1 MPKNGRRPRPLPALT
16 NIFAGAGDLN
26 AALRYPDAPMASLA
40 LETGTH
46 PGPEYPN
53 RSSGELIDLRA
64 VAADLESLA
73 ETHSGGG
80 RELRSALAQRL
91 KAALIEGRAKVEQLL
106 LKDRH
111 GRRCAERLCKLEDE
125 IIRLLFEFARK
136 HLYPSENP
144 SEAEHMAVIAT
155 GGYGRGLQA
164 PGSDIDLLFLLPY
177 KQTAWGESIAEAI
190 LYCLWDT
197 GLKVGHATRS
207 VDECIRQAK
216 ADMTIRTA
224 ILEARF
230 LLGDQKL
237 FDELVKRFDNE
248 VVRNTAAEFVAAKL
262 GERED
267 RVRRSGQ
274 SRYLVEPN
282 VKDGKGG
289 LRDLHTLFWI
299 AKYVYRVR
307 EPDELIKRGVFDKQE
322 YQLFRRCEDFL
333 WSVRC
338 HMHFVTGRAEERLSF
353 DIQREIAVRLGYTE
367 HPGQQDVE
375 RFMKHYFLI
384 AKDVGDLTAIL
395 CADLEDSHAK
405 SVPVL
410 SRVMA
415 KFRPLKRRKLAE
427 SDDFIVDKNRITVA
441 AANVFKRDP
450 VNLIRVFY
458 LAQKHNLAF
467 HPDAMRAI
475 TRSLKLI
482 DAKLRDDK
490 EANRLFLEILTSKN
504 DPETV
509 LRRMNEAGVLGHFVP
524 AFGKIVAMMQFNMYH
539 HYTVDEHL
547 LRCIGILREIET
559 GVSKDAPLANDLIHK
574 LLPGNRTVL
583 YVTLFL
589 HDIAK
594 GRIEDHSI
602 AGARVARRLCPRL
615 GFSPADT
622 ETVAWLIENHLVM
635 SSVAQSR
642 DLSDR
647 KTIENFAALVQ
658 SVERLKLLAILTTA
672 DIRAVGPGVWNG
684 WKAQLLR
691 TLYYETEPVLTG
703 GFSEVNRAQRVT
715 MAQTEFREAMKD
727 WPADRLERYVA
738 KHYAPYW
745 LKVDLPHK
753 IEHANFVRAA
763 EDAEKSLATTIGYDS
778 GNVTELTVL
787 APDHPWLLSIIAGAC
802 AMAGANIVDAQIF
815 TTTDGRALDT
825 ISLSREFERD
835 EDEKR
840 RADRI
845 ADSIE
850 KALRGELRLPDT
862 VGTRAAPK
870 GRIKA
875 FALEPTVVVNN
886 QWSHRYTMVEIT
898 GLDRTGLLYEMTAT
912 LSKLNLNIASAHVA
926 TFGERVVDV
935 FYVTDLMG
943 AQITS
948 PTRQA
953 AIKRA
958 LIPLFTAQEAEA
970 KHGKT
975 KSDAKA

>member
-1 MPKNGRRPRPLPALT
+1 
-16 NIFAGAGDLN
+16 
-26 AALRYPDAPMASLA
+26 
-40 LETGTH
+40 
-46 PGPEYPN
+46 
-53 RSSGELIDLRA
+53 
-64 VAADLESLA
+64 
-73 ETHSGGG
+73 
-80 RELRSALAQRL
+80 
-91 KAALIEGRAKVEQLL
+91 
-106 LKDRH
+106 
-111 GRRCAERLCKLEDE
+111 
-125 IIRLLFEFARK
+125 
-136 HLYPSENP
+136 
-144 SEAEHMAVIAT
+144 MAVIAT

-164 PGSDIDLLFLLPY
+164 PGSDLDLLFLLPY

-216 ADMTIRTA
+216 ADITIRTA

-230 LLGDQKL
+230 LLGDRKL
-237 FDELVKRFDNE
+237 FDELQTRFDRD

-262 GERED
+262 AEREE
-267 RVRRSGQ
+267 RIRRAGQ

-307 EPDELIKRGVFDKQE
+307 EPDELIKRGVFDKLE

-353 DIQREIAVRLGYTE
+353 DIQREIAVRLGYTA

-375 RFMKHYFLI
+375 RFMKHYFLV

-395 CADLEDSHAK
+395 CAELENSHAK

-410 SRVMA
+410 SRMMA
-415 KFRPLKRRKLAE
+415 RLRPARQRALAGSE
-427 SDDFIVDKNRITVA
+427 DFVVDYNRITVA
-441 AANVFKRDP
+441 NAGVFRRDP
-450 VNLIRVFY
+450 VNLIRIFQ
-458 LAQKHNLAF
+458 LAQKNNLAL
-467 HPDAMRAI
+467 HPDALRAI

-482 DAKLRDDK
+482 DAKLREDK
-490 EANRLFLEILTSKN
+490 QANALFLEILTSKN

-509 LRRMNEAGVLGHFVP
+509 LRRMNEAGVLGQFVP

-547 LRCIGILREIET
+547 LRCIGMLEEMENGTSKET
-559 GVSKDAPLANDLIHK
+559 PLANDLIHK
-574 LLPGNRTVL
+574 LLTGSRAIL
-583 YVTLFL
+583 YVTMFL

-602 AGARVARRLCPRL
+602 AGARVARRFCPRL
-615 GFSPADT
+615 GFSAADT
-622 ETVAWLIENHLVM
+622 ETIAWLVENHLVM

-647 KTIENFAALVQ
+647 KTIENFAAVVQ
-658 SVERLKLLAILTTA
+658 SVERLKLLAIITTA

-684 WKAQLLR
+684 WKAQLIR

-703 GFSEVNRAQRVT
+703 GFSEINRAQRVAT
-715 MAQTEFREAMKD
+715 AQAEFRHALKA
-727 WPADRLERYVA
+727 WPAERIEAHIARLYPA
-738 KHYAPYW
+738 YW
-745 LKVDLPHK
+745 LKVDLPHQ
-753 IEHANFVRAA
+753 IDHARLVAAA
-763 EDAEKSLATTIGYDS
+763 ETAGKSLATSIGYDS

-802 AMAGANIVDAQIF
+802 AMAGANIVDAQIY

-825 ISLSREFERD
+825 ISLSREFERN
-835 EDEKR
+835 EDEQR

-850 KALRGELRLPDT
+850 KALRGDLRLPEVMT
-862 VGTRAAPK
+862 KRTPPK
-870 GRIKA
+870 GRIRA
-875 FALEPTVVVNN
+875 FALEPTVTINN
-886 QWSHRYTMVEIT
+886 QWSHRYTMVEVT
-898 GLDRTGLLYEMTAT
+898 GLDRTGLLFELTAT
-912 LSKLNLNIASAHVA
+912 LSKLNLNITSAHVA

-958 LIPLFTAQEAEA
+958 LIPLF
-970 KHGKT
+970 
-975 KSDAKA
+975 AKAEVDVKPSKA

>member
-1 MPKNGRRPRPLPALT
+1 MSR
-16 NIFAGAGDLN
+16 D
-26 AALRYPDAPMASLA
+26 LRYPLAAMTSLA
-40 LETGTH
+40 LDH
-46 PGPEYPN
+46 
-53 RSSGELIDLRA
+53 SGRPRADHIPRNAAELIDVHALA
-64 VAADLESLA
+64 VELDRLAADRPNDE
-73 ETHSGGG
+73 
-80 RELRSALAQRL
+80 RELRSLVAQRL
-91 KAALIEGRAKVEQLL
+91 RGALNAGRVRAEQLL

-111 GRRCAERLCKLEDE
+111 GRRCAERLCRMQDA
-125 IIRLLFEFARK
+125 IIGLLHDFARR
-136 HLYPSENP
+136 HLYPLQNP
-144 SEAEHMAVIAT
+144 TEAERMAVIAT

-177 KQTAWGESIAEAI
+177 KQTAWGESIVEAI
-190 LYCLWDT
+190 LYCLWDL

-224 ILEARF
+224 VLEARF
-230 LLGDQKL
+230 LFGDRAL
-237 FDELVKRFDNE
+237 FDDLQARFDAQ
-248 VVRNTAAEFVAAKL
+248 VLRNTAQQFVTAKL
-262 GERED
+262 AEREE
-267 RVRRSGQ
+267 RHRRAGQ

-307 EPDELIKRGVFDKQE
+307 EPIELIKCGVFDKQE

-338 HMHFVTGRAEERLSF
+338 HMHFLTGRAEERLSF
-353 DIQREIAVRLGYTE
+353 DIQREIAQRLGYTA
-367 HPGQQDVE
+367 HPGLSEVE

-395 CADLEDSHAK
+395 CAELEDSHAK

-410 SRVMA
+410 SRLMA
-415 KFRPLKRRKLAE
+415 RFRPVRRTKLSE
-427 SDDFIVDKNRITVA
+427 SDDFIVDKNRIRLA
-441 AANVFKRDP
+441 GSQVFKRDP
-450 VNLIRVFY
+450 VNLIRIFY

-467 HPDAMRAI
+467 HPDAMRAM
-475 TRSLKLI
+475 TRSLDLI
-482 DAKLRDDK
+482 DARLRENE
-490 EANRLFLEILTSKN
+490 EANRLFLDILTSPN

-509 LRRMNEAGVLGHFVP
+509 LRRMNEAGVLGKFVP

-547 LRCIGILREIET
+547 LRCIGVLQEIERGGAADT
-559 GVSKDAPLANDLIHK
+559 MLANELMRTIV
-574 LLPGNRTVL
+574 PGHRTVL
-583 YVTLFL
+583 YVALFL

-615 GFSPADT
+615 GFSSADT
-622 ETVAWLIENHLVM
+622 ELTAWLVENHLVM

-647 KTIENFAALVQ
+647 RTIENFAAVVQ
-658 SVERLKLLAILTTA
+658 SVDRLKLLTILTTA
-672 DIRAVGPGVWNG
+672 DIKAVGPGVWNG
-684 WKAQLLR
+684 WKAQLIR
-691 TLYYETEPVLTG
+691 SLYYETEPVLTG
-703 GFSEVNRAQRVT
+703 GFSEVNRAQRVA
-715 MAQTEFREAMKD
+715 MAQEEFREAMQD
-727 WPADRLERYVA
+727 WSRERLDAYIAKLYPA
-738 KHYAPYW
+738 YW

-753 IEHANFVRAA
+753 IEHARFVAAA
-763 EDAEKSLATTIGYDS
+763 EEAGKTLATRINFNPDRDA
-778 GNVTELTVL
+778 TELTVL
-787 APDHPWLLSIIAGAC
+787 CPDHPWLLSMIAGAC
-802 AMAGANIVDAQIF
+802 AIAGANIVDAQIS

-825 ISLSREFERD
+825 ISFNREFERD
-835 EDEKR
+835 DDEER
-840 RADRI
+840 RAARI
-845 ADSIE
+845 AEIVE
-850 KALRGELRLPDT
+850 KTLRGEIRLPDI
-862 VGTRAAPK
+862 VAKRAPLK

-875 FALEPTVVVNN
+875 FALEPTVTINN
-886 QWSHRYTMVEIT
+886 QWSHRYTMIEVT
-898 GLDRTGLLYEMTAT
+898 GLDRTGLLYELTAT

-958 LIPLFTAQEAEA
+958 LIALFARPDGDQKLA
-970 KHGKT
+970 KSG
-975 KSDAKA
+975 